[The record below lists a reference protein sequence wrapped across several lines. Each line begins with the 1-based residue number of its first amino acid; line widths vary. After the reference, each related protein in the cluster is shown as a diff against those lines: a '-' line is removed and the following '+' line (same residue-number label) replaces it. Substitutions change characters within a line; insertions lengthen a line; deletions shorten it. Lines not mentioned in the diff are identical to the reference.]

1 MIGGNTLL
9 QFERAETEKN
19 AIGADVPTWSFV
31 GELTGWLDLMG
42 SGNGPQYTTYNAA
55 IAESTHVF
63 LADYDAT
70 IAAAARKPCRAVE
83 FVYAGPSSDGHIIQL
98 RKNYYDVLLIDDP
111 MRMHRQLEIYLKH
124 TGGQA

>member
-9 QFERAETEKN
+9 RFEGATTSRNE
-19 AIGADVPTWSFV
+19 IGEDVQEWSTV
-31 GELTGWLDLMG
+31 GELTGWLDLRSESSHLGYMAYHA
-42 SGNGPQYTTYNAA
+42 P

-70 IAAAARKPCRAVE
+70 IAAARCEGCRAVE
-83 FVYAGPSSDGHIIQL
+83 VIVSPDGQ
-98 RKNYYDVLLIDDP
+98 RQDGDRYDVQLIDDP

-124 TGGQA
+124 TGGQ